1 MPSLNKGLSIE
12 AEAETGG
19 TGCYGAMELARVRNK
34 VTGGVEE
41 EEAICS
47 ESSHY
52 N

>member
-1 MPSLNKGLSIE
+1 MPSLNKGLSTE

-19 TGCYGAMELARVRNK
+19 TERGCYGAMELASK

-41 EEAICS
+41 EEATCC